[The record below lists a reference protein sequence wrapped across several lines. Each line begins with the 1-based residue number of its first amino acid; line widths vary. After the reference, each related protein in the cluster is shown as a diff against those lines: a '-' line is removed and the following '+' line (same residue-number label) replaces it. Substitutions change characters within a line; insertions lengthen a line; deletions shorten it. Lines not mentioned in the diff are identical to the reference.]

1 MPQSMGSQVVGQD
14 LVIKQQQQGKRVLF
28 FALVT
33 VYEDGCKFPKFFGG
47 DSYKKRKGTSL
58 VVQWLRV
65 QGTWVQY
72 LVGELRSHMVW
83 SM

>member
-1 MPQSMGSQVVGQD
+1 MLQSMGSQVVRHD
-14 LVIKQQQQGKRVLF
+14 LVIEQQQQGKRVF

-33 VYEDGCKFPKFFGG
+33 IYEDGCQFPKIFGG

-58 VVQWLRV
+58 VVQWLRM
-65 QGTWVQY
+65 QGTWVRY
-72 LVGELRSHMVW
+72 LVRDLRSHMVW